1 KAPKKFD
8 DMEELLRNLPFDT
21 LVDFISVLFFKRPHG
36 EPDPRGITHASVI
49 SQFLRGRTTI
59 KMSDIFPLIFG
70 HKSSFPSKKS
80 PRVQERD
87 LMFSTSIPL
96 DDIHHARP
104 FLSSWAVRK
113 VGAEARKQIW
123 RLTHDDP
130 NDPLNRVQLRAST
143 NGRGTGHVVTRD
155 DIGRFSIKRL
165 QEKYDKRAPLPM
177 FLTQSMA
184 APHRN
189 GTVYVR
195 RIRPHPI

>member
-1 KAPKKFD
+1 
-8 DMEELLRNLPFDT
+8 
-21 LVDFISVLFFKRPHG
+21 
-36 EPDPRGITHASVI
+36 
-49 SQFLRGRTTI
+49 
-59 KMSDIFPLIFG
+59 
-70 HKSSFPSKKS
+70 
-80 PRVQERD
+80 
-87 LMFSTSIPL
+87 MFSTSIPL
-96 DDIHHARP
+96 DDIHHARL
-104 FLSSWAVRK
+104 FLSSWAARK

-130 NDPLNRVQLRAST
+130 DDPLDRVQLRAST

-165 QEKYDKRAPLPM
+165 QEKYDKCAPLPM

-195 RIRPHPI
+195 RIRPHPIVSTIHRTESFFSLFTLDPSRRHFFL